1 MNTYRPEYR
10 SYLLRMW
17 KESADGEWRSS
28 LQDTQTR
35 KTCCFGSLA
44 ELVAFLGEA
53 GDDEA
58 PAQALPSELSRSV
71 RVSIPRPAAI
81 ILKDNSNAS

>member
-1 MNTYRPEYR
+1 
-10 SYLLRMW
+10 MW

-35 KTCCFGSLA
+35 KTCCFGNLA
-44 ELVAFLGEA
+44 ELVNFLMEA

-58 PAQALPSELSRSV
+58 LEQALDSRLSHRL
-71 RVSIPRPAAI
+71 RVSMPRAAALI
-81 ILKDNSNAS
+81 EKDNSNAR